1 MLATDV
7 RKLLDEDRA
16 LRVSQPVRVRWGYGL
31 GFRAEGRGRIAAQ
44 YPKSVRVELLVNV
57 PNPSGT
63 GIGWPK
69 GFVLKGIPR
78 FSAFTRRWDRC
89 NSVESLSEAVPAA
102 G

>member
-1 MLATDV
+1 MLATEI

-16 LRVSQPVRVRWGYGL
+16 LRVGQPVRVRWGYGL
-31 GFRAEGRGRIAAQ
+31 GFRAEGRGRIAAL
-44 YPKSVRVELLVNV
+44 YPKTVRVELLEGV

-78 FSAFTRRWDRC
+78 FSAFTRRWDRW
-89 NSVESLSEAVPAA
+89 NSVESLPEAVPAA

>member
-1 MLATDV
+1 MIATEV

-16 LRVSQPVRVRWGYGL
+16 LRVGQPVRVRWDYGL
-31 GFRAEGRGRIAAQ
+31 GFRAEGRGRIAAL
-44 YPKSVRVELLVNV
+44 YPRSVRVELLEDV

-78 FSAFTRRWDRC
+78 FGAFNRTWDRW
-89 NSVESLSEAVPAA
+89 NSVEPVAEPAQTA